1 MTAETDRTRSRL
13 RHLRWIPQVAL
24 ALVMLAAGAAKL
36 GGEPAMVDMFD
47 DIGAGQ
53 WFRYVV
59 GALEIAGAVGLLV
72 PRLARYAALGLVLLL
87 TGAVITNLAVLRTS
101 PWSALALLALAV
113 GTAALVHLDHDGTG
127 RTAPSAAER

>member
-1 MTAETDRTRSRL
+1 MTVPTDRSTPRL
-13 RHLRWIPQVAL
+13 RRLRWIPQVVL

-59 GALEIAGAVGLLV
+59 GALEITGAIGLLV
-72 PRLARYAALGLVLLL
+72 PRLARYAALGLTVLL
-87 TGAVITNLAVLRTS
+87 TGAVITNLAVLGTS
-101 PWSALALLALAV
+101 PWSALALLALAA
-113 GTAALVHLDHDGTG
+113 GTAALAHVDHEVGGRSGDPLD
-127 RTAPSAAER
+127 R